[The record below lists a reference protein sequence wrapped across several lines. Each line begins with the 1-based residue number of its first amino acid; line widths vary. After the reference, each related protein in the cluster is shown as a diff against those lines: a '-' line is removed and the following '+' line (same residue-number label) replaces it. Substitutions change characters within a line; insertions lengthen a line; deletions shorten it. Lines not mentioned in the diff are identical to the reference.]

1 MPMQR
6 ALSLTLLGC
15 LLAITLVGCQ
25 GVAPTPGTVAQRAET
40 AAALYE
46 EPIVWVKYEYTAK
59 LPDGSVIAAGASG
72 SGVIVNVEDDELR
85 IYTNRHVIDCGFT
98 DDPCQQRITESVSV
112 RTQDGKIHPVSRIAI
127 APHALD
133 IALLTVRT
141 ANADAYRAATYAQDV
156 AVGDPV
162 TAVGYPAY
170 AARVLEFS
178 VANGRITALKDLLM
192 DDGYAFASIESDAYT
207 YLGSSGGGL
216 FNEDGALIGVN
227 TWIDAG
233 TASQRSIAIRLS
245 ALENIEAFSYCEEG
259 YLGWMA
265 CATRTA

>member
-1 MPMQR
+1 MQR
-6 ALSLTLLGC
+6 NLSLTLLGC
-15 LLAITLVGCQ
+15 LLAITLIGCQ

-59 LPDGSVIAAGASG
+59 LPDGSVIAGGASG

-98 DDPCQQRITESVSV
+98 DDPCHQRITESVNV
-112 RTQDGKIHPVSRIAI
+112 RTQDGKIHPVARIAI

-141 ANADAYRAATYAQDV
+141 ANVDAYRAATYAQDV

-207 YLGSSGGGL
+207 YLGSVAVACS
-216 FNEDGALIGVN
+216 
-227 TWIDAG
+227 TT
-233 TASQRSIAIRLS
+233 TAR
-245 ALENIEAFSYCEEG
+245 
-259 YLGWMA
+259 
-265 CATRTA
+265 